1 MQTTNSKRLKAGIV
15 ATVGFALLLAGCGS
29 QPSNSTGTGTST
41 STSGQAPVEKAPI
54 KIGIATSQTG
64 ALEAY
69 GKQSIRGFELGL
81 EYATKGSKQV
91 AGRSIQVVI
100 EDTETKPDVAKQKA
114 LKLLEDAKV
123 DILVGSAS
131 STDALAILPLA
142 QEYKKVMVVEPAV
155 ADAITGS
162 QWNRYIFRTGR
173 NSSQDAV
180 AGATAIAKPGVK
192 IAVLAPD
199 SAYGRDGVKAFKPVA
214 EKLGAKLVQEEFA
227 AANTTDFTANI
238 QRIINAK
245 PDYLFVIWAGA
256 NTPWQQLSD
265 MKLTEKGIK
274 ISTSA
279 PDMAALKTMW
289 NMVGMEGFSVYYH
302 GLPKNPTN
310 DWLIEE
316 HKKKYNEPPDLFTA
330 GGMSAAL
337 ALVQALEKTGG
348 EADAEKLIAAMEGMS
363 FDTPKG
369 QMTFRKED
377 HQALQTLYAIKL
389 EKKEGVAWPVPVLV
403 REMTPEE
410 TSPPIRN
417 QKN

>member
-1 MQTTNSKRLKAGIV
+1 MQPTNSKRLTAGIV

-29 QPSNSTGTGTST
+29 QPSNSAGTGAGA
-41 STSGQAPVEKAPI
+41 SGQAPVEKAPI

-214 EKLGAKLVQEEFA
+214 EKLGAKLVQEEFP

-302 GLPKNPTN
+302 ELPKNPTN

-348 EADAEKLIAAMEGMS
+348 DADAEKLIAAMEGMS

>member
-1 MQTTNSKRLKAGIV
+1 MQPTNSKRLTAGIV

-29 QPSNSTGTGTST
+29 QPSNSAGTGAGA
-41 STSGQAPVEKAPI
+41 SGQAPVEKAPI

-131 STDALAILPLA
+131 STDALTILPLA

-214 EKLGAKLVQEEFA
+214 EKLGAKLVQEEFP

-302 GLPKNPTN
+302 ELPKNPTN

-348 EADAEKLIAAMEGMS
+348 DADAEKLIAAMEGMS